1 MEEQKDKPQGTEPLT
16 SATEAEAEP
25 APAAEE
31 AAHETAEAA
40 PEAPEEAQPIKENAL
55 AEKRGRMVVGG
66 AVSVVIISVIA
77 LLVAAIFQLTSRWL
91 MVCPSDLPVNDPA
104 PILWKGM
111 VSETVQP
118 QPLGVPEKLS
128 GEAGY
133 KQQ

>member
-16 SATEAEAEP
+16 PAAEEEAESAS
-25 APAAEE
+25 AAEE
-31 AAHETAEAA
+31 AAPATVEVA
-40 PEAPEEAQPIKENAL
+40 PEVPEEVQPIKENAL
-55 AEKRGRMVVGG
+55 AEKRGRMVVAG

-77 LLVAAIFQLTSRWL
+77 LLVAAIFQLTSQWL

-111 VSETVQP
+111 VSESVSP
-118 QPLGVPEKLS
+118 QPLGVPEKLT

-133 KQQ
+133 KQR